1 MSAVDRSVLWRAALV
16 QALAVA
22 VLSIALAV
30 ALPHSFFEDW
40 GWLAGPGAWIL
51 CALVTAR
58 VVRLPI
64 GGTLVGAA
72 LAGLPS
78 VVAVILGV
86 HWLGAVLAI
95 AVFALWCARLARD
108 RGLTARAASH
118 PSHGP
123 RLERQ
128 GRARHG
134 RVEGDRARH
143 RRRARG
149 GGRARRHLLAL
160 ARARRGDRRRDRRD

>member
-58 VVRLPI
+58 VVRLPV

-108 RGLTARAASH
+108 RGLTARAA
-118 PSHGP
+118 
-123 RLERQ
+123 
-128 GRARHG
+128 
-134 RVEGDRARH
+134 
-143 RRRARG
+143 
-149 GGRARRHLLAL
+149 
-160 ARARRGDRRRDRRD
+160 

>member
-1 MSAVDRSVLWRAALV
+1 MSDVDRSVLWRAALV

-22 VLSIALAV
+22 ALSIALTV

-40 GWLAGPGAWIL
+40 GWLAGPAAWL
-51 CALVTAR
+51 ACALVTAR

-64 GGTLVGAA
+64 AGTLVGAA

-78 VVAVILGV
+78 VLAVVLGV

-108 RGLTARAASH
+108 RGLAARA
-118 PSHGP
+118 
-123 RLERQ
+123 
-128 GRARHG
+128 
-134 RVEGDRARH
+134 V
-143 RRRARG
+143 
-149 GGRARRHLLAL
+149 
-160 ARARRGDRRRDRRD
+160 

>member
-40 GWLAGPGAWIL
+40 GWLAGPGAWIV

-64 GGTLVGAA
+64 AGTLVGAA

-78 VVAVILGV
+78 ILAVVVGV
-86 HWLGAVLAI
+86 HWLGAVV
-95 AVFALWCARLARD
+95 AVALFALWCARL
-108 RGLTARAASH
+108 RAQ
-118 PSHGP
+118 GGVT
-123 RLERQ
+123 
-128 GRARHG
+128 GRA
-134 RVEGDRARH
+134 
-143 RRRARG
+143 
-149 GGRARRHLLAL
+149 
-160 ARARRGDRRRDRRD
+160 

>member
-1 MSAVDRSVLWRAALV
+1 MLWRAALV

-64 GGTLVGAA
+64 GATLVGAA

-78 VVAVILGV
+78 ILAVILGV

-95 AVFALWCARLARD
+95 ALFALWCARLARD
-108 RGLTARAASH
+108 RGLTARAA
-118 PSHGP
+118 
-123 RLERQ
+123 
-128 GRARHG
+128 
-134 RVEGDRARH
+134 
-143 RRRARG
+143 
-149 GGRARRHLLAL
+149 
-160 ARARRGDRRRDRRD
+160 